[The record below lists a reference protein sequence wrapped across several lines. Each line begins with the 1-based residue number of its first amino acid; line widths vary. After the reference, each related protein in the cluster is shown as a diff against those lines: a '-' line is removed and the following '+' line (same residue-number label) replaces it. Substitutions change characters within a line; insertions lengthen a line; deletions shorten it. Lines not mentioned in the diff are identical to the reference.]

1 MNECKKIPIGI
12 EDFKILR
19 ERNCYFIFTADKSNH
34 SFDKAFKAQK
44 HVQDYVFTDVTG
56 SFYLFFMWRKA

>member
-1 MNECKKIPIGI
+1 MIVDYISNNQIDGEY
-12 EDFKILR
+12 DS
-19 ERNCYFIFTADKSNH
+19 NIFTADKSSQ
-34 SFDKAFKAQK
+34 SFDKAFKTQK